1 MPVII
6 ATLILAAAFGVGTF
20 VFRNKDTVPDTSSLP
35 IEIISVE
42 TASSSAVAE
51 EPVAHSAY
59 ADGTYHGT
67 GTYTSP
73 AGTETVD
80 VSLTLQDDTVT
91 AATFEGHPTNPGTVM
106 NQGKFARGYTAFVVG
121 KKLDEISLTVVN
133 GSSLTPI
140 GFMNALEEIKTE
152 ARS

>member
-6 ATLILAAAFGVGTF
+6 ATILLIAALCTGTF
-20 VFRNKDTVPDTSSLP
+20 VFRNKEMAPAVSETAA
-35 IEIISVE
+35 IE
-42 TASSSAVAE
+42 TASSSPIAE
-51 EPVAHSAY
+51 TGGDSEY
-59 ADGTYHGT
+59 MNGTYHGT

-80 VSLTLQDDTVT
+80 VSVTLQDDMVT
-91 AATFEGHPTNPGTVM
+91 AATFEGHPSNPGTVM
-106 NQGKFARGYTAFVVG
+106 NQGKFARGYTAVVVG
-121 KKLDEISLTVVN
+121 KKLDEIALTVVN

-140 GFMNALEEIKTE
+140 GFMKALEEIKTD

>member
-6 ATLILAAAFGVGTF
+6 SIVVLIIALGAGSLF
-20 VFRNKDTVPDTSSLP
+20 FRNEETTPETVTPENLSTP
-35 IEIISVE
+35 VE
-42 TASSSAVAE
+42 TARKE
-51 EPVAHSAY
+51 ETTSQTTY

-67 GTYTSP
+67 GTYDSP
-73 AGTETVD
+73 AGAETVD
-80 VSLTLQDDTVT
+80 VSITLTGDVVT
-91 AATFEGHPTNPGTVM
+91 AASFEGHAENPGSVM

-133 GSSLTPI
+133 GSSLTPV
-140 GFMNALEEIKTE
+140 GFMKALTEIKAE